1 MPEFGFGFVPTKRRP
16 KFIRKGRA
24 YDPKANKSEAAAIR
38 EAWAEQVGEWK
49 SDGPIG
55 VAIDVFRKLPKDRPK
70 RVESES
76 DTFKPDVDNI
86 AKAVLDALNGVAF
99 DDDSQV
105 VRLRCSKHPRKRR
118 ESDRTFVRIWK
129 EEQ

>member
-1 MPEFGFGFVPTKRRP
+1 MPEFELGFVPTKRRP
-16 KFIRKGRA
+16 RFGKGRTFDPPANRRERADIRK
-24 YDPKANKSEAAAIR
+24 
-38 EAWAEQVGEWK
+38 AWEEQVGEWK
-49 SDGPIG
+49 ADGPVG
-55 VAIDVFRKLPKDRPK
+55 VEIDVYRKLPKSKPL

-76 DTFKPDVDNI
+76 DTIKPDVDNI
-86 AKAVLDALNGVAF
+86 AKAIMDALNGVAF

-118 ESDRTFVRIWK
+118 ESDRTLVRVWK

>member
-1 MPEFGFGFVPTKRRP
+1 MPEFGFSFVPTKRRP
-16 KFIRKGRA
+16 KFGKGRA
-24 YDPKANKSEAAAIR
+24 RDPEANKSEARAIR

-55 VAIDVFRKLPKDRPK
+55 VAIDVYRKLPKSRPL

>member
-16 KFIRKGRA
+16 KFTRKGRA
-24 YDPKANKSEAAAIR
+24 YDPPANKLEAAEIR
-38 EAWAEQVGEWK
+38 IAYAEQVGIWK

-55 VAIDVFRKLPKDRPK
+55 VAIDVYRKLPKGRPL

-105 VRLRCSKHPRKRR
+105 VQLRCSKHPRKRR

>member
-16 KFIRKGRA
+16 KFTRKGRA
-24 YDPKANKSEAAAIR
+24 YDPKANKSEARAIR
-38 EAWAEQVGEWK
+38 EAWEEQVGEWK

-55 VAIDVFRKLPKDRPK
+55 VAIDVFRKLPNGRPK

-99 DDDSQV
+99 EDDSQV

>member
-1 MPEFGFGFVPTKRRP
+1 MPEFGFSFVPIKRRP
-16 KFIRKGRA
+16 KFGKGRA
-24 YDPKANKSEAAAIR
+24 RDPEANKREAAAIR

-49 SDGPIG
+49 SDGPVG
-55 VAIDVFRKLPKDRPK
+55 VAIDVYRKLPEGRPLQ
-70 RVESES
+70 VESES
-76 DTFKPDVDNI
+76 DTFRPDVDNI

>member
-16 KFIRKGRA
+16 KFNRKGKA
-24 YDPKANKSEAAAIR
+24 YDPKANKSEARAIR
-38 EAWAEQVGEWK
+38 EAWEEQVGEWK

-55 VAIDVFRKLPKDRPK
+55 VAIDVFRKLPKGRPK

>member
-16 KFIRKGRA
+16 KFTRKGKA
-24 YDPKANKSEAAAIR
+24 YDPKANKSEARAIR
-38 EAWAEQVGEWK
+38 EAWEEQVGEWK

-55 VAIDVFRKLPKDRPK
+55 VAIDVFRKLPKGRPK

-99 DDDSQV
+99 EDDSQV